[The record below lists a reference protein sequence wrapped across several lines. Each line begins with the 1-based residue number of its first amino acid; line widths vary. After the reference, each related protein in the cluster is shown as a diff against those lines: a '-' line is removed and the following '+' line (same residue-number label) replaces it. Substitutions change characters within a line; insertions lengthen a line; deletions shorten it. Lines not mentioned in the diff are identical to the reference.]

1 MCLSTKALNLNLYFV
16 SLSSSGRPPWYDSE
30 GQGKEAFV
38 IGLAGGSASGKTTV
52 ARKIIES
59 LNVDWVGLLS
69 MDSFYK
75 VLTPEQH
82 EAAAKNEYDFDHPGK
97 RSASEWAVIFN
108 FGDKILLILG
118 SHFSLLSIM

>member
-1 MCLSTKALNLNLYFV
+1 MYMYQYLIIHVPA
-16 SLSSSGRPPWYDSE
+16 GRPPWYDSE

-52 ARKIIES
+52 AKKIIES

-69 MDSFYK
+69 LDSFYK

-82 EAAAKNEYDFDHPGK
+82 EAAARNAYDFDHPGK
-97 RSASEWAVIFN
+97 MNGRESACINDFD
-108 FGDKILLILG
+108 FLILKMHLI
-118 SHFSLLSIM
+118 SN